1 MNQFVTAQAAP
12 RAVAAEPWVDWGKA
26 LASQF
31 IVWHHLV
38 HYGPLAPRLADAA
51 PALVAW
57 LNGRALYA
65 VQVFLVI
72 GGYLAGRS
80 LWPQPGRPRVGP
92 ADWAPRVAQR
102 WRRLMPLYAA
112 ALLLAVLCAALA
124 RALMQDPDTPGA
136 PTWVQL
142 AAHLLMLQDLLAQP
156 ALSAGVWYVAIDLQ
170 LYALLA
176 GLAALLA
183 WVQAHAAPQA
193 SPRDPHWG
201 GLGALAL
208 VALALAS
215 MGVFNLRPQL
225 EASALYFFCSYALGV
240 LAAWGR
246 GAATDAA
253 RERWGLLIVLLATTG
268 LLLAWRDRLA
278 LAALCAG
285 LLLWQPRLAP
295 ARAGAGHNAGQAAT
309 QMATQLA
316 AISYALFLVHYP
328 VSLLL
333 TGLAVRWL
341 PAGAGPA
348 AVTLV
353 LIWGVSLALA
363 WALTQVLAPGVLAR
377 RVWQPGVA
385 WARALHWGH

>member
-1 MNQFVTAQAAP
+1 MNQFVTGRRLPAQGTT
-12 RAVAAEPWVDWGKA
+12 EPWVDWGKA
-26 LASQF
+26 LASQL

-38 HYGPLAPRLADAA
+38 HYGPLAPRLAPVA
-51 PALVAW
+51 PDLLAW

-112 ALLLAVLCAALA
+112 ALVLALLCAAVA
-124 RALMQDPDTPGA
+124 RALMQDADTPGA

-142 AAHLLMLQDLLAQP
+142 AAHALLLQDLLNQP
-156 ALSAGVWYVAIDLQ
+156 AISAGVWYVAIDFQ
-170 LYALLA
+170 LFALLA
-176 GLAALLA
+176 GLAASLA
-183 WVQAHAAPQA
+183 WVQARAAPAA
-193 SPRDPHWG
+193 SPSEPRWG

-215 MGVFNLRPQL
+215 MGVFNLCPQL

-246 GAATDAA
+246 SAATDAA
-253 RERWGLLIVLLATTG
+253 RERWGLVIVLLAATG

-285 LLLWQPRLAP
+285 WLLWQPGAGAL
-295 ARAGAGHNAGQAAT
+295 RAGVGAVAGRIAA
-309 QMATQLA
+309 QGA
-316 AISYALFLVHYP
+316 ALSYALFLVHYP

-341 PAGAGPA
+341 PAGAGYA

-353 LIWGVSLALA
+353 LIWGLSVAMA
-363 WALTQVLAPGVLAR
+363 WALTQALAPGVLTR
-377 RVWQPGVA
+377 RLWQPGRA
-385 WARALHWGH
+385 WWHSVHGAH

>member
-1 MNQFVTAQAAP
+1 MNQFVTGRSVASAA
-12 RAVAAEPWVDWGKA
+12 ATEPWIDWGKA
-26 LASQF
+26 LASQL

-38 HYGPLAPRLADAA
+38 HYGPLAPRLSAFA
-51 PALVAW
+51 PGLLAW

-65 VQVFLVI
+65 VQVFLVV
-72 GGYLAGRS
+72 GGYLAARS

-112 ALLLAVLCAALA
+112 ALVLAVVCAAIA
-124 RALMQDPDTPGA
+124 RALMQDKDTPVA
-136 PTWVQL
+136 PTLVQL
-142 AAHLLMLQDLLAQP
+142 IAHGLLLQDLLSQP

-183 WVQAHAAPQA
+183 WVQVRAAPAA
-193 SPRDPHWG
+193 SPIEPRWG

-215 MGVFNLRPQL
+215 IGVFNLRAEL
-225 EASALYFFCSYALGV
+225 EVSALYFFCSYALGV

-246 GAATDAA
+246 GAASDAA
-253 RERWGLLIVLLATTG
+253 RERWGLLIVLLAACG

-285 LLLWQPRLAP
+285 LLLWQPGRGAL
-295 ARAGAGHNAGQAAT
+295 RSGAGVAAARIAA
-309 QMATQLA
+309 QGA

-333 TGLAVRWL
+333 TGVAVRWW
-341 PAGAGPA
+341 PADAGHA
-348 AVTLV
+348 AAALA
-353 LIWGVSLALA
+353 LIWGASLALA
-363 WALTQVLAPGVLAR
+363 WALTRALAPGVLAR

-385 WARALHWGH
+385 WARAGHWGH

>member
-1 MNQFVTAQAAP
+1 MNQFVTGRPVQGTT
-12 RAVAAEPWVDWGKA
+12 EPWLDWGKA
-26 LASQF
+26 LASQL

-38 HYGPLAPRLADAA
+38 HYGPLAPRLAPVA
-51 PALVAW
+51 PDLLAW

-80 LWPQPGRPRVGP
+80 LWPQPGRPRVSP
-92 ADWAPRVAQR
+92 TDWAPRVAQR

-112 ALLLAVLCAALA
+112 ALVLAVLCAAVA

-142 AAHLLMLQDLLAQP
+142 AAHALMLQDLLDQP
-156 ALSAGVWYVAIDLQ
+156 ALSAGVGYVAIDLQ

-183 WVQAHAAPQA
+183 WVQARAAPAA
-193 SPRDPHWG
+193 SPSEPRWG

-215 MGVFNLRPQL
+215 IGVFNLRPQL

-246 GAATDAA
+246 SATTDAA
-253 RERWGLLIVLLATTG
+253 RERWGLVIVLLATTG

-285 LLLWQPRLAP
+285 WLLWQPELGVPRTGLGAVAGRLA
-295 ARAGAGHNAGQAAT
+295 A
-309 QMATQLA
+309 QLA
-316 AISYALFLVHYP
+316 ALSYALFLVHYP

-333 TGLAVRWL
+333 TALAVRWL
-341 PAGAGPA
+341 PAGAGYA

-353 LIWGVSLALA
+353 LIWGVSVAAA
-363 WALTQVLAPGVLAR
+363 WALTQALAPGVLAR
-377 RVWQPGVA
+377 RVWQPGRA
-385 WARALHWGH
+385 WWHSVRGAH